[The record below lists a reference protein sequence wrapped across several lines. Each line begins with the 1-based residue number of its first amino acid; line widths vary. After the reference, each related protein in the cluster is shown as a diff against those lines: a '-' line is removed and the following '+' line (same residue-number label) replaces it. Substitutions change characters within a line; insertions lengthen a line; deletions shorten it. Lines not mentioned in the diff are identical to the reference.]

1 MRVISGFTMPPYT
14 NIYTNILHR
23 NTQWFIYSRANPN
36 KSEIFLFYH
45 TIHHTHILALLQ
57 PHDRISDENVKTNG
71 NNGPEKHKSH
81 NRGATFVRITSAS
94 PYSHI
99 YWDWFTTL
107 PQSQRCRCADLC
119 SGGQISPSCSHMHA
133 SFPYAVL
140 GWCQTLCRDGGLIR
154 HEGPCHS
161 TNQHR
166 WDFAHSLSPAPLN
179 KAPYARHRALSAT
192 GEPRS
197 AIGSSPRESP
207 GAGGRSHWTRLGKTQ
222 TGSGEGFG
230 SAIKLAACDCD
241 SFDSQE
247 ESK

>member
-166 WDFAHSLSPAPLN
+166 WDFCSFSVTGSAQQSSICA
-179 KAPYARHRALSAT
+179 ASRFIGDWRALLGHRLFTARI
-192 GEPRS
+192 PRRWRPQPLD
-197 AIGSSPRESP
+197 A
-207 GAGGRSHWTRLGKTQ
+207 
-222 TGSGEGFG
+222 SGEDTNRERGGFWECHKVG
-230 SAIKLAACDCD
+230 SVWLRQLW
-241 SFDSQE
+241 FPRRE
-247 ESK
+247 

>member
-1 MRVISGFTMPPYT
+1 MCVTSTP
-14 NIYTNILHR
+14 
-23 NTQWFIYSRANPN
+23 QYSR
-36 KSEIFLFYH
+36 
-45 TIHHTHILALLQ
+45 
-57 PHDRISDENVKTNG
+57 
-71 NNGPEKHKSH
+71 
-81 NRGATFVRITSAS
+81 
-94 PYSHI
+94 I

-107 PQSQRCRCADLC
+107 FQSQCCRCTDLC

-140 GWCQTLCRDGGLIR
+140 GWCQTLCRDWGLIR
-154 HEGPCHS
+154 HGGPCHS

-166 WDFAHSLSPAPLN
+166 RDFCSFSVTDSTQRT
-179 KAPYARHRALSAT
+179 PYARLLRALSAT

-197 AIGSSPRESP
+197 AIGPSPCKSP
-207 GAGGRSHWTRLGKTQ
+207 QWWKWEAVVSGERKTQ
-222 TGSGEGFG
+222 NRERGGFG